1 MQRKGH
7 VSSGLHEST
16 RFICAR
22 TVTVSLDHPAF
33 RRAPDRGTPLIG
45 RLTEPLLDRMNA
57 FRGRL
62 HAEADI
68 AAERRTERR
77 ASPRKGGAAARPRL
91 HGGVSQAAPSQG
103 GGNRQ
108 RLRGSERMTAT
119 SDFDRLEDLV
129 AEAVGHSQSVST
141 LVKDEVI
148 VSHLPKATPA

>member
-77 ASPRKGGAAARPRL
+77 ASPRKGGLRRGHNFTVEYRKPRRRRAAAIGNVS
-91 HGGVSQAAPSQG
+91 GGASA
-103 GGNRQ
+103 
-108 RLRGSERMTAT
+108 
-119 SDFDRLEDLV
+119 
-129 AEAVGHSQSVST
+129 
-141 LVKDEVI
+141 
-148 VSHLPKATPA
+148 